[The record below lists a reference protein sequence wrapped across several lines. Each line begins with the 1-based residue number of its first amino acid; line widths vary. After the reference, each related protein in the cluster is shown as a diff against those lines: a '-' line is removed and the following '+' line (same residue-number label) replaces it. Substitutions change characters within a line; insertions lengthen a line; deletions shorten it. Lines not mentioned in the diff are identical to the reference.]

1 MELFITAR
9 MPVFSQGVMSMGIT
23 IQAKN
28 DCSFLFS
35 SLGSAAG
42 GVSGSNFLSDYYSIK
57 NGSYAK
63 LMKAYYS
70 KDTAND
76 SVKSIV
82 DKKKLN
88 TDAETKAL
96 NKVESATDALKE
108 SADALMSTGS
118 DSVFNQTDITTEDEF
133 GNETTVKGY
142 DTEAIYKKVS
152 QFIKDY
158 NSVINAAKDT
168 TNSSVANR
176 TSFLMSATS
185 SHSGTLSKMGI
196 TINKDNT
203 LSIDKSAFTNADMT
217 SVKSLF
223 NGTGSYAYR
232 VSAEASM
239 INFAA
244 DHASSRSS
252 TYTYKG
258 GYQSKYS
265 SGNLFN
271 GYI

>member
-1 MELFITAR
+1 MDAA
-9 MPVFSQGVMSMGIT
+9 FSQGVMHMGIT
-23 IQAKN
+23 IQAKS

-42 GVSGSNFLSDYYSIK
+42 GTSGSNFLSDYYSIK

-70 KDTAND
+70 KDSASD
-76 SVKSIV
+76 SVKSMV
-82 DKKKLN
+82 NKKN
-88 TDAETKAL
+88 QANETETKTL
-96 NKVESATDALKE
+96 NKVEAATDALKE
-108 SADALMSTGS
+108 SADALMATGS
-118 DSVFNQTDITTEDEF
+118 NSVFNQVDITTKDEF
-133 GNETTVKGY
+133 GNETTAKGY

-158 NSVINAAKDT
+158 NSVINSVKDT
-168 TNSSVANR
+168 TDSSVARR
-176 TSFLMSATS
+176 TSFLISATS
-185 SHSGTLSKMGI
+185 SRSSTLSKMGI
-196 TINKDNT
+196 TVNKDNT
-203 LSIDKSAFTNADMT
+203 LSIDKSTFTQSDMS

-223 NGTGSYAYR
+223 NGNGSYAYR

-244 DHASSRSS
+244 DHASSRSK
-252 TYTYKG
+252 TYNFNG
-258 GYQSKYS
+258 SYQSKYS